1 MTIKEILKESI
12 ENLKKEKV
20 ENPVNI
26 ARIIL
31 ANTLKVNK
39 EYLIVHDNEEI
50 IDNVKKQYQND
61 LESFIN
67 GKPLQYITNHQEF
80 MQMDFYVDENV
91 LIPRQDTEILVE
103 EVISISKKMNKNIK
117 ILDLCTGSGCIGI
130 SLAKKIENAEV
141 YASDISKNA
150 LQVAIK
156 NAKNNNVKINY
167 IESNLFENIDNI
179 KFDIIVSN
187 PPYIEKNTILNL
199 PKDVQNEPKIALD
212 GGVDGLDFY
221 RKIIE
226 EATKYLKT
234 DGYLCFEIGYNQKES
249 VCNLLKNNKNYKE
262 IYSKKDLFNNDRI
275 VIARYI

>member
-103 EVISISKKMNKNIK
+103 EIISISKKINKNIK

>member
-1 MTIKEILKESI
+1 MTIKEILKEGI
-12 ENLKKEKV
+12 ETLKKEKV

-103 EVISISKKMNKNIK
+103 EIISISKKINKNIK